1 MRGIVARR
9 GTTGSTGAGGGDHD
23 WLGGAGF
30 EVRTEFFSSLFF
42 LFDVLN
48 FDFNM
53 GMLADV

>member
-30 EVRTEFFSSLFF
+30 EVRTEFFSMSWVLISIWVCW
-42 LFDVLN
+42 LMFD
-48 FDFNM
+48 
-53 GMLADV
+53 GGCEG